1 LSERGILDTG
11 PLVAYFDPRQR
22 DHAWARDQF
31 ASMAA
36 PVLTCEAVVA
46 EALHLLRRTP
56 DAQDAVLEL
65 LARGTISVAFDAAGD
80 IGAVRQLMRRYRNV
94 PMSFADAC
102 LVRMAEQRDD
112 HNVCTLDGDFAIYRK
127 HGSEPIPLLSPGAA

>member
-11 PLVAYFDPRQR
+11 PLVAYFDRRQR
-22 DHAWARDQF
+22 YHTWAQEQF

-36 PVLTCEAVVA
+36 PLLTCEAVVA

-65 LARGTISVAFDAAGD
+65 LARGTLSVSFDAAGE
-80 IGAVRQLMRRYRNV
+80 IGAVRQLMRRYRSV

-102 LVRMAEQRDD
+102 LVRMAELRAD
-112 HNVCTLDGDFAIYRK
+112 HHVCTLDRDFEIYRK